1 MWSTTLDNFL
11 RSLHNNQ
18 NYSQI
23 TMCSPRVILAFALT
37 LLSVSMVAAVDKCA
51 TEVINKVKYTRRACT
66 FSDQQGNH
74 YVPLYGANCGSNAQ
88 GACCL
93 PTGPLNGNTCTIV
106 GN

>member
-1 MWSTTLDNFL
+1 
-11 RSLHNNQ
+11 
-18 NYSQI
+18 
-23 TMCSPRVILAFALT
+23 MCSPRVILAFALT

-74 YVPLYGANCGSNAQ
+74 WRMLPACALNLLNQISTPYSEIIYREFSNPILFSIQ
-88 GACCL
+88 
-93 PTGPLNGNTCTIV
+93 TGPLNGNTCTIV